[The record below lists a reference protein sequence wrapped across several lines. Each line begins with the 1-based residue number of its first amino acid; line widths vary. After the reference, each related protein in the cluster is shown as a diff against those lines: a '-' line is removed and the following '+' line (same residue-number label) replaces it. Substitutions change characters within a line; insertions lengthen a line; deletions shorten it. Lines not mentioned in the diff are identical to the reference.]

1 MAWHA
6 RLASLQYTAATSNTQ
21 DVHATHVQE
30 ENEEEIEYLD
40 DVDFVESDEDM
51 EDAAYGSGSDASE
64 GIRMTCWIH
73 DESGV
78 GGRVW
83 LVVDKPVMGIHDK
96 HCACWNRCG
105 A

>member
-1 MAWHA
+1 MHA
-6 RLASLQYTAATSNTQ
+6 MPARRMQRPPALLNMFMQHN
-21 DVHATHVQE
+21 VQE

-73 DESGV
+73 DESGD

-83 LVVDKPVMGIHDK
+83 LAVEKPVMGIHDK
-96 HCACWNRCG
+96 HCAWWNRCG